1 MRIGEVA
8 RRSGVGVETVRFYER
23 RGLLVRPPRPQRGFR
38 SYPAETVARIR
49 FIREA
54 QAVGFSLE
62 EIRELL
68 ELRADPA
75 ADCARVR
82 RRAQAKLAQLDAKL
96 RLLLNMRRA
105 LELLVSACPGEG
117 PVERCTIL
125 EAISRARAHELVEAE
140 S

>member
-23 RGLLVRPPRPQRGFR
+23 RGLLDRPARPQRGFR
-38 SYPAETVARIR
+38 SYPAETVERIR

-54 QAVGFSLE
+54 QAIGFSLD

-68 ELRADPA
+68 ELRADPN
-75 ADCARVR
+75 ADCERVR
-82 RRAQAKLAQLDAKL
+82 RRAEAKTRQLDAKL

-105 LELLVSACPGEG
+105 LELLVAACPGEG
-117 PVERCTIL
+117 PVTRCTIL
-125 EAISRARAHELVEAE
+125 DAISRARARALRDGEG
-140 S
+140 